1 MGKLTLSVDDD
12 VIRAA
17 KRMARCEKTSVSAMV
32 TRMLR
37 ARAEVRRQP
46 DDIPP
51 DSITA
56 RATGIARL
64 PKGKTAEDVL
74 AEALMEKYG
83 IKG

>member
-17 KRMARCEKTSVSAMV
+17 KRTARREKTSVSAMV

-37 ARAEVRRQP
+37 ARTMIRREP

-51 DSITA
+51 DSIVA
-56 RATGIARL
+56 RLTGIARL
-64 PKGKTAEDVL
+64 PKGKTAEEVL
-74 AEALMEKYG
+74 TEALMDKYG
-83 IKG
+83 IRK